1 MVAFS
6 GKVFKVR
13 PGVGGPGTH
22 IGRRLREVRESAG
35 WTQVA
40 LADRLGLHQSA
51 LSRLE
56 KQSDILVST
65 LRGYIEGLGATLRID
80 ANFNE
85 LSERIT
91 QFEEAP
97 FEGQTSDD
105 QFVLPIIGEDHFIP
119 RRDVVFSIKPQY
131 SQPILDGTKTVE
143 LRRRFPTDV
152 PGGTIALIYSTSP
165 VRALTGIAE
174 IAGVVKQSPSDLW
187 TSFEQQACIARKDFD
202 RYFAGVESACAI
214 KLRRARP
221 LRRSLTLAELRE
233 RFSFEPPQSFLYAK
247 PELRQALSYECSEV
261 SD

>member
-1 MVAFS
+1 MATFS
-6 GKVFKVR
+6 GKVFEVR
-13 PGVGGPGTH
+13 PGGGETGTH

-35 WTQVA
+35 WTQIS
-40 LADRLGLHQSA
+40 LAERLGLHQSA

-65 LRGYIEGLGATLRID
+65 LRDYIEGLGATLRID
-80 ANFNE
+80 ANFDHPG
-85 LSERIT
+85 ERVA
-91 QFEEAP
+91 QFAEAP

-131 SQPILDGTKTVE
+131 SQPILEGLKTVE

-152 PGGTIALIYSTSP
+152 PVGTIALIYSTSP
-165 VRALTGIAE
+165 TRALTGIAE
-174 IAGVVKQSPSDLW
+174 IAGVVKKSPSEIW
-187 TSFEQQACIARKDFD
+187 TTFKKEACITREDFD
-202 RYFAGVESACAI
+202 VYFAGVESACAI

-221 LRRSLTLAELRE
+221 LRRPLQLAELRE
-233 RFSFEPPQSFLYAK
+233 RFNFEPPQSFLFAK
-247 PELRQALSYECSEV
+247 PQLRQALSYECSEV